1 MNEKL
6 ISGII
11 ALIVIALIIIFIL
24 VIVMVAKNKP
34 KAKTVHIAINKDSK
48 GLDIEDLI
56 SIVSDKK
63 STKED
68 IFKASQYFI
77 KNFKIPPKLDGKAP
91 PESKIYLRFIALVAA
106 HKNSDAKIIAY
117 IDNEIKKS
125 NSKYGNEIDKYERN
139 GIARRTRF

>member
-11 ALIVIALIIIFIL
+11 ALIIIALIIIFIL

-77 KNFKIPPKLDGKAP
+77 KTLK
-91 PESKIYLRFIALVAA
+91 YLL
-106 HKNSDAKIIAY
+106 S
-117 IDNEIKKS
+117 
-125 NSKYGNEIDKYERN
+125 
-139 GIARRTRF
+139 